1 MEETNR
7 YTASQRKLSGYEK
20 VRNHILMQIH
30 QKRYIIGT
38 QLHYQDVKEQA
49 ESKIHYQRALY
60 FLEGAGIVVNEVVI
74 TDKVPKELL
83 QRVGIVDE

>member
-1 MEETNR
+1 MEENKPLM
-7 YTASQRKLSGYEK
+7 AVKRKLSGYEK
-20 VRNHILMQIH
+20 VRNHILIQI
-30 QKRYIIGT
+30 QKKRYIIGT
-38 QLHYQDVKEQA
+38 QLHYQDVKEKA